1 MRREDI
7 VILDDQRSP
16 HDIDVAVGARVKAAR
31 LSKGV
36 SQTMLAERVGLTF
49 QQIQK
54 YERGDN
60 RISASKLVQIAGA
73 LSVPPME
80 FLSGLEDSAATSFDF
95 SLFRTSGAMDLLLAF
110 GALSPREQ
118 RALLRLARDLAGVED
133 REPV

>member
-1 MRREDI
+1 
-7 VILDDQRSP
+7 LDEQRSP
-16 HDIDVAVGARVKAAR
+16 HDIDVVVGARVKAAR

-36 SQTMLAERVGLTF
+36 SQAALAQRVGLTF

-73 LSVPPME
+73 LSVLPME
-80 FLSGLEDSAATSFDF
+80 FLSGLEDAAATSFDF
-95 SLFRTSGAMDLLLAF
+95 SLFQASGAMDLLVAF

-118 RALLRLARDLAGVED
+118 RALLRLARDLADVDDNES
-133 REPV
+133 V

>member
-1 MRREDI
+1 
-7 VILDDQRSP
+7 LDEQRSP
-16 HDIDVAVGARVKAAR
+16 HDIDVVVGARVKAAR

-36 SQTMLAERVGLTF
+36 SQAALAQRVGLTF

-60 RISASKLVQIAGA
+60 RISASKLVQIAAA
-73 LSVPPME
+73 LSVLPME

-95 SLFRTSGAMDLLLAF
+95 SLFQASGAMDLLVAF

-118 RALLRLARDLAGVED
+118 RALLRLARDLADVGDNESV
-133 REPV
+133 

>member
-1 MRREDI
+1 LAE
-7 VILDDQRSP
+7 QRSP
-16 HDIDVAVGARVKAAR
+16 HDIDAVVGARVKAAR

-36 SQTMLAERVGLTF
+36 SQAALAQRVGLTF

-73 LSVPPME
+73 LSVLPME

-95 SLFRTSGAMDLLLAF
+95 SLFQASGAMDLLVAF

-118 RALLRLARDLAGVED
+118 RALLRLARDLADVGDNESV
-133 REPV
+133 